1 MWFVRFQIL
10 MWEPQR
16 IWLKLLV
23 LSGLYA
29 LLENKRTQ
37 NENEIRLERLIQAK
51 NYLKARTYY
60 LQTNSALISAAIT
73 AKFSVTHVKISR
85 ENATATNSATA
96 VSRVFLES
104 LIVLC

>member
-1 MWFVRFQIL
+1 MRFGRFQIL

-16 IWLKLLV
+16 IWLKLLA

-51 NYLKARTYY
+51 NYLKARTYKPH
-60 LQTNSALISAAIT
+60 TNSALISAAIT

-85 ENATATNSATA
+85 ENATATNSTTA

>member
-1 MWFVRFQIL
+1 MRFVRFQIL

-51 NYLKARTYY
+51 KL
-60 LQTNSALISAAIT
+60 
-73 AKFSVTHVKISR
+73 
-85 ENATATNSATA
+85 
-96 VSRVFLES
+96 LES
-104 LIVLC
+104 AYLLSPDKLRLDFRRHYRQIFRHSR